1 MLLVLLSPVLLG
13 LIERLN
19 IIQTSCGVAKRKLRV
34 SRETSSSRM
43 SPFKGSDS
51 SNCGGSSSSGFPGNL
66 QDLSFS
72 VNVAAV
78 PP

>member
-1 MLLVLLSPVLLG
+1 M
-13 LIERLN
+13 
-19 IIQTSCGVAKRKLRV
+19 AKGKLRV
-34 SRETSSSRM
+34 SRETSSSGM

-51 SNCGGSSSSGFPGNL
+51 SNCGGSSSSGFLGNL

>member
-34 SRETSSSRM
+34 SRETSSSRL

-51 SNCGGSSSSGFPGNL
+51 SNCGGSSSSGFLGN